1 MEEELPV
8 TAGSVAL
15 GLLSEAEVVLS
26 IVNATTTSRKRVFVD
41 R

>member
-1 MEEELPV
+1 MEEELSV
-8 TAGSVAL
+8 TGSVAL

-26 IVNATTTSRKRVFVD
+26 IVNATTTSRKRILVD